1 MVPDG
6 CTAATQ
12 HSTECLTPCDG
23 VTGVWWGPCALGT
36 LEHGEMVGPVCM
48 AVTHHG
54 CPRQPHLLDCLHP
67 WQLSPLIQLGY
78 ASFFMK
84 HWRKCEVNE
93 TGSAGSLAN
102 YLFMSVVD
110 FHTSIPSPSPLKA
123 ASWTEVWVQKSLD
136 PNSSDM
142 SVISPLQK
150 VSREECECSDRWNP
164 SKMWLDRP
172 QIQSFIVS
180 HESKHK
186 KTP

>member
-48 AVTHHG
+48 AVTHYG

-102 YLFMSVVD
+102 YLLYVCSWFSHINSLSLSSESCQLNQSMSTRVKVPWPQL
-110 FHTSIPSPSPLKA
+110 FWYECNFSSP
-123 ASWTEVWVQKSLD
+123 EGEQ
-136 PNSSDM
+136 
-142 SVISPLQK
+142 
-150 VSREECECSDRWNP
+150 RG
-164 SKMWLDRP
+164 MWMLW
-172 QIQSFIVS
+172 
-180 HESKHK
+180 
-186 KTP
+186 